1 MSSFPDFS
9 SYGYEVKQVLGQ
21 NHAGGRVTYQAIN
34 TKTQQ
39 LVVLKQFQF
48 AHLASHWSAYAA
60 LHREVQILKLL
71 HHPSIPRYIDSFETP
86 TGFCLIQEYKPAP
99 SLARSQHWTP
109 TEIQQLAI
117 AILEVL
123 VYLQQRFLPVIH
135 RDIKPEN
142 ILVERQETLNVYL
155 VDFGFAHAGTEEVA
169 ASSVVKGTLGFMPP
183 EQIFNRELTLASD
196 LYGLGA
202 TLVCLLTQTPS
213 TQIGHLVDASY
224 RFPINKL
231 LPSLHP
237 EFARWLQM
245 MLEPNL
251 EHRFSDA
258 TTALQALQSIELTG
272 DVIKPKTL
280 FRTTKLCSITVLAGF
295 VLLALTLFGA
305 ITTIARNAKP
315 RHDGVFHRHQKHEID
330 QDQSDRIN
338 KNVRPDN
345 GDRHHKSDDK
355 DDDDDDDD

>member
-21 NHAGGRVTYQAIN
+21 NHAGGRVTYQAIS
-34 TKTQQ
+34 TKIQQ

-86 TGFCLIQEYKPAP
+86 TGFCLIQEYKPAI

-123 VYLQQRFLPVIH
+123 VYLQQRLLPVIH

-142 ILVERQETLNVYL
+142 ILVERQEALHVYL

-183 EQIFNRELTLASD
+183 EQIFNRQLTLASD

-213 TQIGHLVDASY
+213 TQIGYLVDASY
-224 RFPINKL
+224 RFPIKKL

-245 MLEPNL
+245 MVEPNL
-251 EHRFSDA
+251 DHRFPDA
-258 TTALQALQSIELTG
+258 VTALRALQSIDHTG
-272 DVIKPKTL
+272 NIVKPKTL
-280 FRTTKLCSITVLAGF
+280 LPTAKGYSMTTIAGL
-295 VLLALTLFGA
+295 VLLALMLLGA
-305 ITTIARNAKP
+305 TATISKIAKP
-315 RHDGVFHRHQKHEID
+315 LPDAVFQRHQKHEID
-330 QDQSDRIN
+330 QDQGDRIN
-338 KNVRPDN
+338 KNARPDN